1 MVEARKTRQ
10 QPYQL
15 NQREFEALIYGRA
28 RSKSRGILKTPS
40 PARRPKS
47 AKKVVFQIVDCY
59 APPSQIVN
67 QKNLAKPPK
76 RPEIVKITSD
86 LKRSARP
93 STPLRKA
100 PVPEKRNLNLPQGAM
115 FQAAKRARESAA
127 NATHYAR
134 AGIDLD
140 LIGQMNVKVKKRPA
154 STMGCGCTFSKRC
167 DAHQL

>member
-15 NQREFEALIYGRA
+15 NQRDFEALIYGRA

-40 PARRPKS
+40 PARRAKS

-67 QKNLAKPPK
+67 QKNLAKPPTK
-76 RPEIVKITSD
+76 RPEIVKITEE

-100 PVPEKRNLNLPQGAM
+100 PVPEKKNLKLPQGAM
-115 FQAAKRARESAA
+115 FQAARKARESAA
-127 NATHYAR
+127 GASHYAR

-140 LIGQMNVKVKKRPA
+140 LIGQTNVKTKRRPA
-154 STMGCGCTFSKRC
+154 SSMGCRCTMSKRC
-167 DAHQL
+167 AAH